1 MAVFIEY
8 GGTQPIEAETAAA
21 FPSHSFGNAA
31 LFAIDHFLQARG
43 AMRHGM
49 VAHFNADVAAAHF
62 VGDGGGCAGA
72 EEGVENKVIF
82 ICGNLQ
88 NALD

>member
-1 MAVFIEY
+1 
-8 GGTQPIEAETAAA
+8 
-21 FPSHSFGNAA
+21 
-31 LFAIDHFLQARG
+31 
-43 AMRHGM
+43 MRHGM